1 MYMPYA
7 RFNNPST
14 QIDASAKN
22 PLGAI
27 YCPAWG
33 NTPAGAV
40 FSPTEGS
47 STAGYGAP
55 GVFKYVYYNSTSN
68 PAPVAAPAPV
78 YYTDESFTQISGNA
92 AEAYFTTG
100 GACVAGYLMPNT
112 TAYSGLTAAD
122 LNQSYVWI
130 QVAGFLS
137 GAYAPTTL
145 TGAGQGSVIY
155 GSAAGNFASTVN
167 TTLAASARTL
177 GIQWTAVASG
187 VCDVLVGGAQV
198 FWGS

>member
-1 MYMPYA
+1 MYMPYP
-7 RFNNPST
+7 RFNNPRT
-14 QIDASAKN
+14 QLDASATN

-33 NTPAGAV
+33 NIPAGAV
-40 FSPTEGS
+40 FSPTVGN

-55 GVFKYVYYNSTSN
+55 GIFKYVYYKSTTN

-112 TAYSGLTAAD
+112 TDYSGLTATD
-122 LNQSYVWI
+122 LNLSYVWI
-130 QVAGFLS
+130 QIGGFLS
-137 GAYAPTTL
+137 GAYNPTTL
-145 TGAGQGSVIY
+145 TGAGQGSQIY
-155 GSAAGNFASTVN
+155 GDTTGNFTSIVN

-177 GIQWTAVASG
+177 GIQWTAIAGSQ
-187 VCDVLVGGAQV
+187 CDVLVGGAQT